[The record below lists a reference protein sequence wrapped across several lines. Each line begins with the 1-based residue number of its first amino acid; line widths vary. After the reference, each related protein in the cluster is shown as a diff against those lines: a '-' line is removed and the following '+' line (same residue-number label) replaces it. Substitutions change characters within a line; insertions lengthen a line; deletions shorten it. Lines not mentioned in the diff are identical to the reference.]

1 MNRQNRLLG
10 AGKRRSS
17 GSDGAGMIER
27 QAYAALVLAE
37 QALGQAIQNGRKAG
51 ERGDASLTEAL
62 GLGELKDSES
72 FMTWLSVAPQLE
84 EL

>member
-1 MNRQNRLLG
+1 MNRQGRLRG
-10 AGKRRSS
+10 AAKRESN
-17 GSDGAGMIER
+17 GSEEAGMIER

-37 QALGQAIQNGRKAG
+37 QALGQAIHSGGKP
-51 ERGDASLTEAL
+51 ETRGDASFTEAL

-84 EL
+84 GL